1 MSGSPLLFGVSLY
14 RHIPLK
20 PHNLLSSDSF
30 ISCGPARFFPGS
42 QQSEWRLIGKVNC
55 DFPVFNS
62 NWTAELQTL
71 LACFKPEGLG
81 KRQAQVDLER
91 TELHQ
96 RYSLI
101 QHKKKDKR
109 LCLSPTTRN
118 VEDLWDL
125 QRGTRK
131 EKYLQLSMLWY
142 LEGSHSLSRRADGF
156 GRHCPALPSVEGQP
170 PSSPSL
176 PDSRWRF

>member
-1 MSGSPLLFGVSLY
+1 MFEEIISVSGSLLLFGVSLY

-30 ISCGPARFFPGS
+30 ISCGPSRFFPGS

-101 QHKKKDKR
+101 QHKKR
-109 LCLSPTTRN
+109 QEALSQPHHSKC
-118 VEDLWDL
+118 
-125 QRGTRK
+125 RGLVRFA
-131 EKYLQLSMLWY
+131 
-142 LEGSHSLSRRADGF
+142 EGD
-156 GRHCPALPSVEGQP
+156 
-170 PSSPSL
+170 
-176 PDSRWRF
+176 